1 MKIGQSSKKVSGG
14 KLIRLDVTYSAKV
27 ERVKITGDFFLHP
40 EDFIS
45 TIEES
50 LSGTDIPIDSS
61 MLIRKVEQLIQENE
75 AMLIGVSAED
85 IVSVLEEAVK

>member
-14 KLIRLDVTYSAKV
+14 KLIRLDVTYSDKV
-27 ERVKITGDFFLHP
+27 DQVKITGDFFLHP

-50 LSGTDIPIDSS
+50 LSGIDIPVNS
-61 MLIRKVEQLIQENE
+61 MLLTQKIEQLIREND
-75 AMLIGVSAED
+75 ATLIGISPED
-85 IVSVLEEAVK
+85 IVLVLEEAVK